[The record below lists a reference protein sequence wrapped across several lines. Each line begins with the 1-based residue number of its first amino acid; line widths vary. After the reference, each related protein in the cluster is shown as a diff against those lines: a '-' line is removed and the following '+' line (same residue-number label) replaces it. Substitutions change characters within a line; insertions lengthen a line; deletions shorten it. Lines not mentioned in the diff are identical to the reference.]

1 MYAPHKR
8 YTFVKCGNSR
18 EGELEY
24 YSPFTAPLVV
34 DNIGQYGNINH
45 QPVGRL
51 TKYISP
57 HLASEQP
64 SYASLNLGY
73 R

>member
-1 MYAPHKR
+1 MHH
-8 YTFVKCGNSR
+8 TDVIHSLNVVI
-18 EGELEY
+18 LERANCSTLHP
-24 YSPFTAPLVV
+24 SPAPLVV
-34 DNIGQYGNINH
+34 DNIGQYGNISH
-45 QPVGRL
+45 QPVEGL
-51 TKYISP
+51 IKYISP